1 MAYQMIHMEVAY
13 RLLDRLP
20 WITQKAD
27 FILGSVAPDSVH
39 MNPEYQVSMK
49 EISHL
54 FTGSGEWGNTE
65 DYGNWDRNI
74 RTFWQDHGQQ
84 ESLSRNFAAGICVHC
99 WTDLIYARDIWMK
112 LRHHYTPIMGF
123 DTFQKA
129 YSVEA
134 RGIDLWLWQN
144 SSNTSEIRKMLAEGK
159 IHELSGLLHQQDM
172 EKLKHNLLYRQYQA
186 EPVAVSD
193 YQYVPE
199 AVINDFLTVAS
210 NEIAAYFDQINADI
224 RGEKI

>member
-1 MAYQMIHMEVAY
+1 MAYQMIHMEAAY
-13 RLLDRLP
+13 RLLETLP
-20 WITQKAD
+20 WISQKAD

-39 MNPEYQVSMK
+39 MDPAYQIAMK
-49 EISHL
+49 ETSHL
-54 FTGSGEWGNTE
+54 FTGSGEWGNTGDFE
-65 DYGNWDRNI
+65 NWDRNI
-74 RTFWQDHGQQ
+74 RACWLTQRQK
-84 ESLSRNFAAGICVHC
+84 ESGGRDFAAGVCVHC

-144 SSNTSEIRKMLAEGK
+144 SPNTPEIKDLLEAGIFYPMEGLQSSANMSRLK
-159 IHELSGLLHQQDM
+159 ENLLHHQYEG
-172 EKLKHNLLYRQYQA
+172 EKVDVTN
-186 EPVAVSD
+186 

-199 AVINDFLTVAS
+199 AVIREFISEAPK
-210 NEIAAYFDQINADI
+210 EIAGYFDQMKLII
-224 RGEKI
+224 

>member
-112 LRHHYTPIMGF
+112 LRHHYTPVIGF
-123 DTFQKA
+123 DAFQKK
-129 YSVEA
+129 YYIEA

-144 SSNTSEIRKMLAEGK
+144 SPNTMEIKKLLEAGTFYPVAGLQSSANMSRLQEN
-159 IHELSGLLHQQDM
+159 LLHHQYEG
-172 EKLKHNLLYRQYQA
+172 EKVDVTNH
-186 EPVAVSD
+186 
-193 YQYVPE
+193 QYVPE
-199 AVINDFLTVAS
+199 AVIREFIREVPK
-210 NEIAAYFDQINADI
+210 EIAGYFDQMQLTV
-224 RGEKI
+224 